1 MIRALAIVCALACA
15 ARGDSSKLEQARQA
29 IEGVR
34 YDDAQRLLIGA
45 LEAGANSPTAL
56 REIYK
61 LSASTAV
68 VLGQAD
74 AGEQYYRRW
83 LALDPTAA
91 LGADISPKLRGPF
104 DAAKAYIGAHGRFDV
119 TASRTAPRELRI
131 EVVSDPLVMARG
143 VRLAGGTQVT
153 PFDADK
159 HVKLA
164 VEVVAVRASVLDEYG
179 NVLRELDVP
188 AAAAEPLHALDPAE
202 SPPVT
207 PKTRLV
213 KHRGTHRTALLA
225 WGIPSVSLIA
235 IGGFFT
241 LIGVYEHYRLRD
253 VLADSKDYYY
263 KDLEAKGNG
272 RNAMIALG
280 STFGGLGLLLLIP
293 TAIYWSK
300 NSVYT
305 ERVIVPT
312 ASSDSAGVSVMG
324 RF

>member
-1 MIRALAIVCALACA
+1 MVSRVIAIVCALAYA
-15 ARGDSSKLEQARQA
+15 AEADSAKLEQARQA

-34 YDDAQRLLIGA
+34 YDEAQRLLVAA
-45 LEAGANSPTAL
+45 LEGGANPPAVL
-56 REIYK
+56 QEIYK
-61 LSASTAV
+61 LSANTAV

-83 LALDPTAA
+83 LALDPGAT
-91 LGADISPKLRGPF
+91 LGKDISPKLRGPF

-119 TASRTAPRELRI
+119 TAARSSATEAVFEI
-131 EVVSDPLVMARG
+131 VSDPLAMARS
-143 VRLAGGTQVT
+143 VRLERGAAVT
-153 PFDADK
+153 PFDPTRHARI
-159 HVKLA
+159 
-164 VEVVAVRASVLDEYG
+164 VVDANPARAFVLDEYG

-188 AAAAEPLHALDPAE
+188 AAAPEQLHAPYPVEKAEP
-202 SPPVT
+202 
-207 PKTRLV
+207 KTKLV
-213 KHRGTHRTALLA
+213 EHRGTHRTALLA
-225 WGIPSVSLIA
+225 WGIPSVSLLA

-241 LIGVYEHYRLRD
+241 FIGVYEHYRIRD

-263 KDLEAKGNG
+263 KDLQSKRNG
-272 RNAMIALG
+272 RNATIALG

-300 NSVYT
+300 NKVYT

-312 ASSDSAGVSVMG
+312 GGDGTAGLAIKG